1 MFLKMRLFNI
11 IHIILRKFNN
21 NTDVNIDNNMSQ
33 KQLFFTAE
41 ISIIPITTKGDTS
54 MSKEIALVYK
64 AINQIQDLKTILT
77 AMGTQIESNN
87 LDNILEAIKIS
98 HTTLRNI
105 GIERIISS
113 IRIDERSD
121 NTNTLDGKINS
132 VKFKI

>member
-1 MFLKMRLFNI
+1 
-11 IHIILRKFNN
+11 
-21 NTDVNIDNNMSQ
+21 MSE
-33 KQLFFTAE
+33 KQQFFTAE
-41 ISIIPITTKGDTS
+41 ISIIPITTSGNTI
-54 MSKEIALVYK
+54 MSKEIALVYN
-64 AINQIQDLKTILT
+64 AINQIQGLKTILT
-77 AMGTQIESNN
+77 AMGTQIESNK

>member
-1 MFLKMRLFNI
+1 
-11 IHIILRKFNN
+11 
-21 NTDVNIDNNMSQ
+21 MSQ

-41 ISIIPITTKGDTS
+41 ISIIPITAKGDTS

-77 AMGTQIESNN
+77 AMGTQIESNK

>member
-1 MFLKMRLFNI
+1 
-11 IHIILRKFNN
+11 
-21 NTDVNIDNNMSQ
+21 
-33 KQLFFTAE
+33 
-41 ISIIPITTKGDTS
+41 

-64 AINQIQDLKTILT
+64 AINQIQDLKAILT
-77 AMGTQIESNN
+77 AMGTQIESNK

>member
-1 MFLKMRLFNI
+1 
-11 IHIILRKFNN
+11 
-21 NTDVNIDNNMSQ
+21 MSQ

-54 MSKEIALVYK
+54 MSKEIALVYN

-77 AMGTQIESNN
+77 AMGTQIESNK

-132 VKFKI
+132 VKLKI

>member
-1 MFLKMRLFNI
+1 
-11 IHIILRKFNN
+11 
-21 NTDVNIDNNMSQ
+21 MSQ

-41 ISIIPITTKGDTS
+41 ISIIPIKTKGDTS

-64 AINQIQDLKTILT
+64 AINQIQDLKTIIT
-77 AMGTQIESNN
+77 AMGTQIESNK

-121 NTNTLDGKINS
+121 KTNTLDGKINS

>member
-41 ISIIPITTKGDTS
+41 ISIIPITTKGDTG

>member
-1 MFLKMRLFNI
+1 
-11 IHIILRKFNN
+11 
-21 NTDVNIDNNMSQ
+21 MSQ

-77 AMGTQIESNN
+77 AMGTQIESNK

-132 VKFKI
+132 VKFLPLRNNLQ

>member
-1 MFLKMRLFNI
+1 
-11 IHIILRKFNN
+11 
-21 NTDVNIDNNMSQ
+21 MSQ

-64 AINQIQDLKTILT
+64 AINQIQDLKAILT
-77 AMGTQIESNN
+77 AMGTQIESNK

>member
-1 MFLKMRLFNI
+1 
-11 IHIILRKFNN
+11 
-21 NTDVNIDNNMSQ
+21 MSQ

-77 AMGTQIESNN
+77 AMGTQIESNK

-98 HTTLRNI
+98 HTTRRNI

-121 NTNTLDGKINS
+121 STNTLDGKINS

>member
-1 MFLKMRLFNI
+1 
-11 IHIILRKFNN
+11 
-21 NTDVNIDNNMSQ
+21 MSQ

-64 AINQIQDLKTILT
+64 AINQIQDLKIILT

-121 NTNTLDGKINS
+121 NNNTLDGKINS

>member
-1 MFLKMRLFNI
+1 
-11 IHIILRKFNN
+11 
-21 NTDVNIDNNMSQ
+21 MSQ

-77 AMGTQIESNN
+77 AMGTQIESNK

-121 NTNTLDGKINS
+121 STNTLDGKINS